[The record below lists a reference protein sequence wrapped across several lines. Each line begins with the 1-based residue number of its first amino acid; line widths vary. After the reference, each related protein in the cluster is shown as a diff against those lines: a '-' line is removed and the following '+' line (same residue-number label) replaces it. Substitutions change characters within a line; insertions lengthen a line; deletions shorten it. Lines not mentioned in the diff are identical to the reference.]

1 MDWVELAMG
10 PGSETKLS
18 LEVLKSELAE
28 RALRFSKRAKGM
40 FITSVSFQVKHIQ
53 SLDTHSC
60 SGTCIPSV
68 MIDKWAELYSDD
80 HCHLFL
86 GPHVHWRP

>member
-28 RALRFSKRAKGM
+28 RALRFCQRAKGM
-40 FITSVSFQVKHIQ
+40 FITSVSFQVKHI
-53 SLDTHSC
+53 
-60 SGTCIPSV
+60 
-68 MIDKWAELYSDD
+68 
-80 HCHLFL
+80 
-86 GPHVHWRP
+86 